1 MTGPPSSAA
10 VWVDAQLPPALARW
24 LRQTHAVDA
33 WHVEDVQQL
42 VTDDPAI
49 FAGRAGRAAVVV
61 TKDEDFVELVE
72 RLGPP
77 PQGVLAFVCAIQVW
91 DGDVLDVPSP
101 RAHST
106 EPRRLAI
113 GCIGETVIAVAFVLI
128 DNDETRHIISSR
140 HASRQERR
148 RYAIH
153 TA

>member
-1 MTGPPSSAA
+1 MRSI
-10 VWVDAQLPPALARW
+10 DIYI
-24 LRQTHAVDA
+24 HCIYI
-33 WHVEDVQQL
+33 HVMRYDW
-42 VTDDPAI
+42 
-49 FAGRAGRAAVVV
+49 RAD
-61 TKDEDFVELVE
+61 KNE
-72 RLGPP
+72 RNIEQRGI
-77 PQGVLAFVCAIQVW
+77 AFVWAIQVW

-113 GCIGETVIAVAFVLI
+113 GCIGKTVIAVAFVLI
-128 DNDETRHIISSR
+128 DNDETRHIISAR